1 VKNCAKPHHFKKNR
15 SHRPQICFRIVLLK
29 SKYLWR
35 LCPTRSISPGCEH
48 YSCTHAPCTTGN
60 RKVSQPTMQ
69 QQGGEQNRNQL
80 RKEQQFSSRHRQ
92 QRHSLPIFRVAL
104 ASDTVSSRFCGL
116 RSRWI
121 RCRLHKNSSPL
132 AGEHEEVSTR
142 AMQAAE
148 LSFSQLHTTAPSW
161 HMKLVETG
169 SDKVLFVL
177 MNLWRSPPPQ
187 YSNRR

>member
-1 VKNCAKPHHFKKNR
+1 MSTIPAHTHHVQRGTAKCLSQRCNSKVASKTEI
-15 SHRPQICFRIVLLK
+15 SYAK
-29 SKYLWR
+29 S
-35 LCPTRSISPGCEH
+35 
-48 YSCTHAPCTTGN
+48 
-60 RKVSQPTMQ
+60 
-69 QQGGEQNRNQL
+69 
-80 RKEQQFSSRHRQ
+80 SSLARAIANKD
-92 QRHSLPIFRVAL
+92 SLPIFRVAL